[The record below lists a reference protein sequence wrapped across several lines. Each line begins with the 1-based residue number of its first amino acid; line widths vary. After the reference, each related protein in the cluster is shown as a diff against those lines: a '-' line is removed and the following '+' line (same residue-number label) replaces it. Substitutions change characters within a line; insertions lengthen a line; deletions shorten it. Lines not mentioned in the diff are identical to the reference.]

1 MEGLLLVEYDARAPG
16 ARQAL
21 LGRVEALVLACKGQ
35 LRFVAT
41 ERRGEEAAREIMVVD
56 LARAAD
62 AAAII
67 ADWRADAAFPNG
79 VEARVLMREPVRAAG
94 PVEALFP

>member
-16 ARQAL
+16 VRQAL

-35 LRFVAT
+35 LHFVAT
-41 ERRGEEAAREIMVVD
+41 ERRGEEAREIMAVD

-79 VEARVLMREPVRAAG
+79 VDARVLMREPVRAAG